1 MMQCTDRHFRFLARL
16 LSKHS
21 RLYTEMIAASALIH
35 GDRKQL
41 LEFNECEHPLALQL
55 GGSSPAEMQRCVEYA
70 AEYDYDEVNINAGCP
85 SDRVQAGRFGAC
97 LMLEPATVADC
108 IRAMKSAADIE
119 VTVKT
124 RIGVDDHDSYPDLSR
139 FVDTVAEAGCTIFII
154 HARKAFLSGL
164 SPKQNRTVPP
174 LRYDY
179 VYRLKQNFPDLKI
192 VLNGGLADETKIMEH
207 LQHVD
212 GVMVGREAYENPY
225 FLAGIDAM
233 LFHTENP
240 SRYEALEMYKTYVQQ
255 QLEAGVP
262 LAILA
267 RHLSGLFH
275 SLPGAKA
282 WRKHLNETSG
292 KSNAGLEIISTAEQF
307 VSEGMNG

>member
-55 GGSSPAEMQRCVEYA
+55 GGSSPAEMQRCIEYA

-85 SDRVQAGRFGAC
+85 SNRVQAGRFGAC
-97 LMLEPATVADC
+97 LMLEPATVSDC

-119 VTVKT
+119 VTVKA
-124 RIGVDDHDSYPDLSR
+124 RIGVDDHDGYQDLFR
-139 FVDTVAEAGCTIFII
+139 FVDTVADAGCTIFII

-179 VYRLKQNFPDLKI
+179 VYRLKQDFPDLKI
-192 VLNGGLADETKIMEH
+192 VLNGGLADEIKIMEH

-212 GVMVGREAYENPY
+212 GVMIGREAYENPY

-240 SRYEALEMYKTYVQQ
+240 SRYETLEMYKTYVQQ
-255 QLEAGVP
+255 QLESGVP

-292 KSNAGLEIISTAEQF
+292 NNGAGLEIISTAEQF

>member
-55 GGSSPAEMQRCVEYA
+55 GGSSPQEMQRCIEYA
-70 AEYDYDEVNINAGCP
+70 AEYNYDEVNINAGCP

-97 LMLEPATVADC
+97 LMLEPATVANC
-108 IRAMKSAADIE
+108 IRAMKSAADTE
-119 VTVKT
+119 VTVKA
-124 RIGVDDHDSYPDLSR
+124 RIGVDDHDSYQDLYR
-139 FVDTVAEAGCTIFII
+139 FVDTVADAGCSIFII

-179 VYRLKQNFPDLKI
+179 VYRLKQDFPDLKI
-192 VLNGGLADETKIMEH
+192 VLNGGLTDETKIMEY

-212 GVMVGREAYENPY
+212 GVMIGREAYDNSY
-225 FLAGIDAM
+225 FLARIDTL

-240 SRYEALEMYKTYVQQ
+240 SRHEALEMYKTYVQQ

-282 WRKHLNETSG
+282 WRKHLNESSG
-292 KSNAGLEIISTAEQF
+292 KNGAGLEIISTAEQF

>member
-21 RLYTEMIAASALIH
+21 R
-35 GDRKQL
+35 

-119 VTVKT
+119 VTVKA
-124 RIGVDDHDSYPDLSR
+124 RIGVDDHDSYPDLTR

-179 VYRLKQNFPDLKI
+179 VYRLKQDFPDLKI
-192 VLNGGLADETKIMEH
+192 VLNGGLADEIKIMEH

-212 GVMVGREAYENPY
+212 GVMVGREAYDNPY
-225 FLAGIDAM
+225 SLAGIDAM

-240 SRYEALEMYKTYVQQ
+240 SRREALEMYKAYVQQ
-255 QLEAGVP
+255 QLDVGVP
-262 LAILA
+262 LATLA

-282 WRKHLNETSG
+282 WRKHLNESSG
-292 KSNAGLEIISTAEQF
+292 KSGAGLETICTAEQF
-307 VSEGMNG
+307 VTEAMNG